1 MRYSLMVLKEAYR
14 YQNFLTELI
23 STAQAHLWK
32 PNFIT
37 VQTQNHNKNKVN
49 PDAEN
54 EIITVQDAEVDFT
67 PKQVID
73 FLVKAITEKEKLAN
87 AIAEAKKTT
96 TIDIDSAVS
105 MNKVKQTYINILKNM
120 ATRKSSQI
128 ESQGTDYKFDV
139 NGEQKSYRYPIV
151 TVTEINYDRNN
162 VRNLYKKYQKET
174 DEISMKLDEIQ
185 ISTIVDF
192 VPEWDISD
200 TFEEIVTR

>member
-1 MRYSLMVLKEAYR
+1 MVLKEAYR

-23 STAQAHLWK
+23 STAQAYLWK

-54 EIITVQDAEVDFT
+54 EIITVQDVDVDFT

-73 FLVKAITEKEKLAN
+73 FLVKAIAEKDKLAN

-120 ATRKSSQI
+120 AVRKSSQV

-139 NGEQKSYRYPIV
+139 NGEQKSYRYPVV

>member
-1 MRYSLMVLKEAYR
+1 MVLKEAYR

-23 STAQAHLWK
+23 SAAQAYLWK
-32 PNFIT
+32 PDFIT

-54 EIITVQDAEVDFT
+54 EIITVQDVEADFT

-73 FLVKAITEKEKLAN
+73 FLVKAIAEKEKLAN
-87 AIAEAKKTT
+87 AIAEAKKTAA
-96 TIDIDSAVS
+96 IDIDSSVS

-120 ATRKSSQI
+120 AARKSSQV

-139 NGEQKSYRYPIV
+139 NGEQKSYRYPVV

-174 DEISMKLDEIQ
+174 DETSMKLDEIQ